1 MIRLSSLFCLLVVVF
16 FVHGQKYQ
24 SKYDNIDVD
33 SILTN
38 RRVLKSYLR
47 CILDEGPCPPP
58 AREVRMYIPEA
69 ITNNCAKCTDQQ
81 IKIVKKT
88 SKFILKNNPDDWERI
103 SRKFDPDRKY
113 KDNFLRFI
121 NTQ

>member
-1 MIRLSSLFCLLVVVF
+1 MIRPYHLLCVLVVVSLARS
-16 FVHGQKYQ
+16 QKYQ

-58 AREVRMYIPEA
+58 AREFRTHIPDA
-69 ITNNCAKCTDQQ
+69 ISNNCARCTDAQVN
-81 IKIVKKT
+81 IIRKT
-88 SKFILKNNPDDWERI
+88 SRFIMRNNPDDWERI
-103 SRKFDPDRKY
+103 SKKFDPQRKY
-113 KDNFLRFI
+113 RANFIKFL
-121 NTQ
+121 NAQ